1 MEYTTNCTTA
11 RVETH
16 DLEKLVSQED
26 VADFIEFEFKI
37 TGMTCVACSGSIER
51 LMHNEFDSK
60 GMRSV
65 AIVLLT
71 HKMTTVFDASSFTT
85 KKVTPEMICDEIDMI
100 GFGAELNG
108 MVEISAEDNQPNK
121 KHKIQINKDL
131 ASSFASIDSAKMRGE
146 ESDNEIMENE
156 ETSTTRKNLS
166 LGTPS
171 KIVPAKNFNDNKQQ
185 IKKTQTSTIKS
196 ATFEIPRR
204 LD

>member
-1 MEYTTNCTTA
+1 MDYSTNCTTA
-11 RVETH
+11 QVETY

-60 GMRSV
+60 GMKSV

-146 ESDNEIMENE
+146 ESDNEIMEND

-166 LGTPS
+166 LNTPS